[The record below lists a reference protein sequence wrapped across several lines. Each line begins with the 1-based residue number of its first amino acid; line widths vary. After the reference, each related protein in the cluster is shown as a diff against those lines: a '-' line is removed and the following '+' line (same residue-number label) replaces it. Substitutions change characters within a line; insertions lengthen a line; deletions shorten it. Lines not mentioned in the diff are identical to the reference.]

1 MAIASPSAP
10 SFSASFCRT
19 RTETPSTFTRI
30 PSIFTH
36 RAKPRPLTRRLA
48 LSARFNKSTSSDA
61 GGSVSPDN
69 GEPENGEPD
78 DSELQY
84 ELFHGLSPQRC
95 RKGSPVFVTLPLDTV
110 GPLGL
115 LRRPRAM
122 VQSLKALAAAG
133 VEGVVME
140 VWWGLVERDQPM
152 LYNWEGY
159 LEIVALAR
167 RCGLKVRA
175 VLAFHQCGTGPEDPH
190 WIPLPLWV
198 LDEIDKDPDLAY
210 SDRFGRR
217 NMEYVSLG
225 CDMLPVLLGRSPLQ
239 AYADFMRN
247 FRDTFRPFL
256 GVVITRIQVGMGP
269 AGELRY
275 PSCPTQK
282 LTWAWRSRELGE
294 FQCYDKYMLA
304 SLNACARAIGMPE
317 WGNGGPIGAGN
328 LMQNLEQTDFF
339 KSHHGSW
346 TTPYGNFFLEW
357 YSGMLLLHGER
368 ICREAETIF
377 RGTEASTSVKV
388 AGIHWHYR
396 TQSHPSE
403 ITAGYYNTRL
413 RDGYLPIARMLAKY
427 GFTLCCSCF
436 ELQDLEE
443 QRMNPVGSPEGL
455 LRQLLSAA
463 RVCDIPLEG
472 ETSTTSLDH
481 QSFQQVVRMSKF
493 YSYGLEKPSFS
504 FNFVRMDK
512 KMFEYH
518 NWIRFNRFV
527 RQMSDANAFR
537 AKLEVDAMPDTRRS
551 PTSISD
557 VAKFGMGSTYC

>member
-10 SFSASFCRT
+10 SFSASFCRI
-19 RTETPSTFTRI
+19 RTETPSTFTRV

-84 ELFHGLSPQRC
+84 ELFHGFSPQRC

-377 RGTEASTSVKV
+377 RGTEASTS
-388 AGIHWHYR
+388 GR
-396 TQSHPSE
+396 TADKSS
-403 ITAGYYNTRL
+403 R
-413 RDGYLPIARMLAKY
+413 
-427 GFTLCCSCF
+427 
-436 ELQDLEE
+436 
-443 QRMNPVGSPEGL
+443 SPEGL

-557 VAKFGMGSTYC
+557 VAKFGMGSKYC